1 MKRLWL
7 LILLIAPLATYA
19 QQVVVGG
26 NVVDDKTGDPLGQV
40 SISAG
45 RVSVVTNEDGDFSLK
60 LTEDPGTIIVS
71 HLGYKTKRVKVK
83 NGEELKV
90 RLQPTTIRLR
100 EVVVMNEDPREL
112 VDIAIRKIPDNYS
125 KVPEL
130 LKGFYRET
138 AMKRKHYIYVAEGVE
153 DMYKT
158 PYNRSIGRDRVAIVK
173 GRRLLSQKQGDTL
186 GVKVMGGPVQAVVMD
201 LVKNRDFLLNKEDL
215 DVYKFT
221 MGIPEYI
228 NDRLQYVVQME
239 PLLAMPYALYHGKL
253 YIDSERLAF
262 TRIELSLDMTDKDKA
277 TRTMLVK
284 KPLGVKFKPRELSS
298 VVDYRYEDG
307 VTRISYLRNTFR
319 FNCDWKKRLF
329 ATSFTATC
337 EMVVTD
343 SSSGDVQPIASRSS
357 FDSRD
362 AYYDKVEYFMDPD
375 YWRSYNIIEPSESW
389 CPSTAGIKIE
399 RQTMKKILTTLFAVC
414 SLVGLQAQTD
424 MFSNQSQ
431 DSVAVV
437 LPWPQNIQ
445 ARLDTL
451 MQDPLLE
458 TTQLGLMVY
467 DLTADSVLYRHGER
481 QVMRPASTMK
491 LVTAVTAIDVLGSNY
506 QYRTA
511 LQYKGTVKDSVLIGD
526 LYCVGC
532 LDPMFDNA
540 HMNAFVESVRALG
553 VDSIHGQL
561 VAVDGFK
568 DADLQGEG
576 WCWDDDNPQ
585 LSPLLVSQ
593 KNEFMSVF
601 VQRLREAGIALDAP
615 CTTGSLP
622 KGTLTICS
630 VNHSLRDILYPMLKD
645 SDNLFAES
653 VFYQIAA
660 SQGVRPAKAAHARQ
674 IEKRVLAKAGV
685 QNVQYRIADGSGL
698 SLYNYVTPE
707 LLTRLLIYA
716 YRNTN
721 IFMNL
726 YPSLPIAGQDGTLK
740 KRMTEPVT
748 NGRVKAKTGTV
759 SGISSLAGYLTAA
772 NNHVLAFCI
781 INQGVMKNSDGR
793 GFQDRVCTALCE
805 R

>member
-7 LILLIAPLATYA
+7 LILLIAPLAMYA
-19 QQVVVGG
+19 QQVVIGG

-60 LTEDPGTIIVS
+60 LAEDPGVIIVS

-83 NGEELKV
+83 NGDELKV
-90 RLQPTTIRLR
+90 RLQPTTIHLR

-112 VDIAIRKIPDNYS
+112 VDIAISKIPDNYS

-215 DVYKFT
+215 DAYKFT

-239 PLLAMPYALYHGKL
+239 PCEPMPYALYHGKL

-262 TRIELSLDMTDKDKA
+262 TRIELNLDMADKDKA
-277 TRTMLVK
+277 TRSMLVK

-362 AYYDKVEYFMDPD
+362 AYYDKVEYFLDPD
-375 YWRSYNIIEPSESW
+375 YWRSYNIIEPSES
-389 CPSTAGIKIE
+389 
-399 RQTMKKILTTLFAVC
+399 
-414 SLVGLQAQTD
+414 
-424 MFSNQSQ
+424 
-431 DSVAVV
+431 
-437 LPWPQNIQ
+437 
-445 ARLDTL
+445 LDK
-451 MQDPLLE
+451 
-458 TTQLGLMVY
+458 
-467 DLTADSVLYRHGER
+467 AIR
-481 QVMRPASTMK
+481 K
-491 LVTAVTAIDVLGSNY
+491 LVSK
-506 QYRTA
+506 YR
-511 LQYKGTVKDSVLIGD
+511 
-526 LYCVGC
+526 
-532 LDPMFDNA
+532 
-540 HMNAFVESVRALG
+540 
-553 VDSIHGQL
+553 
-561 VAVDGFK
+561 
-568 DADLQGEG
+568 
-576 WCWDDDNPQ
+576 
-585 LSPLLVSQ
+585 
-593 KNEFMSVF
+593 
-601 VQRLREAGIALDAP
+601 
-615 CTTGSLP
+615 
-622 KGTLTICS
+622 
-630 VNHSLRDILYPMLKD
+630 
-645 SDNLFAES
+645 
-653 VFYQIAA
+653 
-660 SQGVRPAKAAHARQ
+660 
-674 IEKRVLAKAGV
+674 
-685 QNVQYRIADGSGL
+685 
-698 SLYNYVTPE
+698 
-707 LLTRLLIYA
+707 
-716 YRNTN
+716 RN
-721 IFMNL
+721 
-726 YPSLPIAGQDGTLK
+726 
-740 KRMTEPVT
+740 
-748 NGRVKAKTGTV
+748 
-759 SGISSLAGYLTAA
+759 
-772 NNHVLAFCI
+772 
-781 INQGVMKNSDGR
+781 
-793 GFQDRVCTALCE
+793 
-805 R
+805 